1 MTIDNRCAVLGKP
14 IAHSLSPVLHNA
26 AYRALGLKDWA
37 YDRHE
42 VGEDDLDAF
51 LKGLDPTWRGLSLT
65 MPLKRTIQPYGVP
78 SNVWARELK
87 VANTAILDWS
97 AADHDDPDWPNGRPG
112 IKLYNTDVVGIQLAF
127 DHANRE
133 LGVHHADGESGR
145 ALIIGN
151 GNTATSAAAAC
162 MMMPGASRITVASR
176 HPGRDLGIGPAAAMF
191 RGDGTRPY
199 DEIDL
204 ADGDSVAAAAREA
217 GYVINTIPGHA
228 ADGVADV
235 LAAVDATFPGTL
247 LDVVYDPR
255 PTRLM
260 QVWRD
265 HGGQAIGGEEMLL
278 YQGLVQVLLMTGIW
292 DDDPPSDA
300 DRRLQD
306 VTVDDDHL
314 EIAMRRALEEA
325 L

>member
-1 MTIDNRCAVLGKP
+1 MTIANRCAVLGKP

-26 AYRALGLKDWA
+26 AYRALGLTDWS

-51 LKGLDPTWRGLSLT
+51 LKGLDPSWRGLSLT
-65 MPLKRTIQPYGVP
+65 MPLKKTIQPYGTP
-78 SNVWARELK
+78 ANVWAREIK
-87 VANTAILDWS
+87 VANTAVFDWS
-97 AADHDDPDWPNGRPG
+97 EATHDDPAWPNGRPA

-133 LGVHHADGESGR
+133 LGVHHDGRGEGR

-162 MMMPGASRITVASR
+162 LMMPEISRITVASR
-176 HPGRDLGIGPAAAMF
+176 HPGRDLGLRSAARLF
-191 RGDGTRPY
+191 HGDGHEPY

-204 ADGDSVAAAAREA
+204 ADEQAVLDAAREA
-217 GYVINTIPGHA
+217 AYVINTIPGHA
-228 ADGVADV
+228 ADGI
-235 LAAVDATFPGTL
+235 AAVLGASGAELPGLL

-255 PTRLM
+255 PTKLM
-260 QVWRD
+260 RAWRER
-265 HGGQAIGGEEMLL
+265 GGHAIGGEEMLL
-278 YQGLVQVLLMTGIW
+278 YQAIIQVLLMTGVW
-292 DDDPPSDA
+292 DGDPPSDA

-306 VTVDDDHL
+306 VTTDDDQL
-314 EIAMRRALEEA
+314 EMAMRRALEEA